1 MAAISVLAI
10 EQGWE
15 GDRKRH
21 LVAALVANNSTAT
34 PAQFGL
40 KKVEAIIPSAII
52 AGDVSVNGVAVT
64 LTNHG
69 THVITWASATITFA
83 VQTTANSLWY
93 VYGW

>member
-1 MAAISVLAI
+1 MAAITILGV
-10 EQGWE
+10 EQGWD

-34 PAQFGL
+34 PEMFGL
-40 KKVEAIIPSAII
+40 QRVEAIVPNKIVL
-52 AGDVSVNGVAVT
+52 GTVRVNVTDVV

-69 THVITWASATITFA
+69 TDLITWGASTITFG